1 MLRPRNEL
9 LRERILGIGQPGSGK
24 SYGWL
29 KIADLAQK
37 TKSPAHFYCID
48 TDDAI
53 ERMLFEEFPHLTNV
67 TNNLCFSYPEM
78 AASAEQFKGLAKPGD
93 WIIFDMISA
102 LWEEAQEHY
111 INEVMGEKSS
121 TYFLRIRKMM
131 QDSDKSGSPIAEGL
145 EGWRDWGQIN
155 KMNTTVMKDLIGNVA
170 NVYATAPV
178 DMIGNKDDKESR
190 MLYGEMR
197 VKPRGQKKLG
207 HWFHTIL
214 WFQQPTTTDYT
225 LMTIK
230 DRGRK
235 PLVSAPLRNFA
246 LDYLVRNA
254 GWKL

>member
-1 MLRPRNEL
+1 MLRPRNDI
-9 LRERILGIGQPGSGK
+9 LRERILSIGQPGSGK

-29 KIADLAQK
+29 RIADLAQK

-53 ERMLFEEFPHLTNV
+53 ERMLYEEFSHLHNV
-67 TNNLCFSYPEM
+67 TSEVCFSYPDM
-78 AASAEQFKGLAKPGD
+78 AKATENFKALAKPGD

-111 INEVMGEKSS
+111 INEVMGQRSS
-121 TYFLRIRKMM
+121 DYFLRIRKMM
-131 QDSDKSGSPIAEGL
+131 QDADKTGSPIAEGL

-170 NVYATAPV
+170 NIYAVAPV
-178 DMIGNKDDKESR
+178 DELSGKEDKDSR
-190 MLYGEMR
+190 LAYGGLK

-214 WFQQPTTTDYT
+214 WFQQMTMTDYAIT
-225 LMTIK
+225 TVK

-235 PLVSAPLRNFA
+235 LQNQTPLKNFA
-246 LDYLVRNA
+246 LDYLLKIA